1 MNEDHHSLN
10 ETDQFIFFLFF
21 LSIYIRLACRIVACN
36 EYSLYLSNLI
46 GKCDVIDVCDLID
59 FWMSIFIRKHK
70 RLTFS
75 HFLSF
80 SLFLYTREK
89 NERERE
95 REGEEKNRGCCSQK
109 ERKLTTKQ
117 ANTCNCS

>member
-1 MNEDHHSLN
+1 MKEDHHSLN
-10 ETDQFIFFLFF
+10 ETDQFIFFFFF

-70 RLTFS
+70 RLTFL
-75 HFLSF
+75 HFLF
-80 SLFLYTREK
+80 FLYTREK
-89 NERERE
+89 NQEKKI
-95 REGEEKNRGCCSQK
+95 EEKNRGCCSQK
-109 ERKLTTKQ
+109 ERKLTTKRT
-117 ANTCNCS
+117 NTCNYS

>member
-59 FWMSIFIRKHK
+59 FWMSIFIRKRK

-75 HFLSF
+75 HFLF
-80 SLFLYTREK
+80 FLYTREK
-89 NERERE
+89 KSRKKKKRKTEAVAHRKRE
-95 REGEEKNRGCCSQK
+95 
-109 ERKLTTKQ
+109 KLTTKRT
-117 ANTCNCS
+117 NTCNYS